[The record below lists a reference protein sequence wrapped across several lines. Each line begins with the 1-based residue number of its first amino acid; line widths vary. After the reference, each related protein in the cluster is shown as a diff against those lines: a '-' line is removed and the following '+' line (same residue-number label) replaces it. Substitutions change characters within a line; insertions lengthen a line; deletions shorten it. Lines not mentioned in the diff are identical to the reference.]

1 MARCEYIASYGQCTK
16 EVITGRFC
24 EKHSPASRKTVVN
37 QYRIACDQLGDGPT
51 RHANADQL
59 KSITGEIII
68 IRSLLESRVNMIQN
82 NAEMVAAMPI
92 IKDYI
97 LAVEKLVTSCH
108 TMDVK
113 IGNVLSKT
121 SLLTLA
127 REIIHIIEDG
137 VRPLVDTTPSQET
150 VDELIE
156 AIGTQLVQ
164 AIAAQENPDS

>member
-1 MARCEYIASYGQCTK
+1 MQCDYIASYGQCTK
-16 EVITGRFC
+16 EAITGRFC
-24 EKHSPASRKTVVN
+24 EKHSPNSRKTMVH
-37 QYRIACDQLGDGPT
+37 QYRIACDQLGDGPA

-68 IRSLLESRVNMIQN
+68 IRSLLESRINMIQN
-82 NAEMVAAMPI
+82 DAEMVAAMPV

-121 SLLTLA
+121 TLLALA
-127 REIIHIIEDG
+127 REIIHIIENG
-137 VRPLVDTTPSQET
+137 VRPLVDTTPSQHT

-156 AIGTQLVQ
+156 AIGQDLIQ
-164 AIAAQENPDS
+164 AIAAQENPTT

>member
-1 MARCEYIASYGQCTK
+1 MQCEHIGAYGQCPK
-16 EVITGRFC
+16 DVITGRFC

-37 QYRIACDQLGDGPT
+37 QYRIACDQLGDGPA
-51 RHANADQL
+51 RHANAEQL
-59 KSITGEIII
+59 KSISSEIII
-68 IRSLLESRVNMIQN
+68 IRSVLESRINMIQSD
-82 NAEMVAAMPI
+82 AEMVAAMPV

-137 VRPLVDTTPSQET
+137 VRPLVDTTPSQHT

-164 AIAAQENPDS
+164 AIAAQENPPT

>member
-1 MARCEYIASYGQCTK
+1 MQCEYVGAYGQCAK
-16 EVITGRFC
+16 EVVTGHFC
-24 EKHSPASRKTVVN
+24 EKHSPASRKTVIN
-37 QYRIACDQLGDGPT
+37 QYRIACAQLGDAPA
-51 RHANADQL
+51 RHANAEQL

-82 NAEMVAAMPI
+82 DAEMVAAMPV

-121 SLLTLA
+121 SLLALA
-127 REIIHIIEDG
+127 REIIHIIENG
-137 VRPLVDTTPSQET
+137 VRPLVDTTPSQHT
-150 VDELIE
+150 VDELVE
-156 AIGTQLVQ
+156 AIGTQLIQ
-164 AIAAQENPDS
+164 AIAAQENPTD

>member
-1 MARCEYIASYGQCTK
+1 MQCEYIAAYGQCTK
-16 EVITGRFC
+16 DAITGRFC
-24 EKHSPASRKTVVN
+24 EKHSPASRKTVIN
-37 QYRIACDQLGDGPT
+37 QYRIACDQLGDGPI

-59 KSITGEIII
+59 KSITGEIILL
-68 IRSLLESRVNMIQN
+68 RSLLESRINMIRN
-82 NAEMVAAMPI
+82 DAEMVAAMPT

-97 LAVEKLVTSCH
+97 VAVDKLVTSCH

-121 SLLTLA
+121 ALLTLA

-137 VRPLVDTTPSQET
+137 IRPLVDTTPSQHT

-164 AIAAQENPDS
+164 AIAAQENAAT